1 MPHEILVCSLRVQF
15 DFRFLLVY
23 DNSLGFKNGVLIG
36 LSREV
41 VEQGCLIYREG
52 SQSDMR
58 VIIRKNTIIRQSSWS
73 LTLVDCLD
81 KSEEG
86 LVGERLFVALLVLRE

>member
-1 MPHEILVCSLRVQF
+1 MPHEILVCSLCVQF

-23 DNSLGFKNGVLIG
+23 DNSLGFKNAVLIG